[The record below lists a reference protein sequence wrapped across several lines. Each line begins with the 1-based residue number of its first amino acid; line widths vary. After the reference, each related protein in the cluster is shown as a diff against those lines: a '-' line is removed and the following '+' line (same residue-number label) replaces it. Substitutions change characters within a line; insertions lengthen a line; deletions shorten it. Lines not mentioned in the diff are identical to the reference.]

1 MLQIGTIKRMSN
13 TKLTIYFE
21 GAELQALDGHT
32 VAEALLAHGISEFGT
47 NHKGDP
53 RGPFC
58 LMGLCGQCFV
68 NIDDRI
74 NVKACSCQVTP
85 LMHISRQ
92 HDGHLSER
100 PDEG

>member
-1 MLQIGTIKRMSN
+1 MSN
-13 TKLTIYFE
+13 TNLIIYFE
-21 GAELQALDGHT
+21 GAELQASDDHT
-32 VAEALLAHGISEFGT
+32 VAEALLANGIKEFGT
-47 NHKGDP
+47 NHKGDS

-68 NIDDRI
+68 KIGERI

-85 LMHISRQ
+85 YMKIYRQ

-100 PDEG
+100 KD

>member
-1 MLQIGTIKRMSN
+1 MNN

-21 GAELQALDGHT
+21 GAELQALNDQT

-68 NIDDRI
+68 KTDDQI
-74 NVKACSCQVTP
+74 NVKACSCQVRP
-85 LMHISRQ
+85 QMNIYQQ
-92 HDGHLSER
+92 HDGQLAER
-100 PDEG
+100 KHEG